1 MRSAYRLLVA
11 VAFLCSASALLAQA
25 TAGATPSA
33 ANAKTQGDI
42 LRALHGKEYKGVTV
56 AVSDDAVTLDG
67 TVALVADRES
77 AEKKLRKG
85 GVKSIVDHIQVAGP
99 QIPDEVLQ
107 RKLAE
112 KVATDRIGYD
122 TTMFNAITVQVKGG
136 VVTLGGSAYGPEDK
150 DSALTLVKYYTGV
163 QGVVDHITVDPL
175 SPFDNQIR
183 VALARAIY
191 GYAPLQKY
199 AMVPEKPIRIV
210 VSNGHVVLVGVVDT
224 AADKNLVELRAKS
237 VANVFSVENDLQVP
251 GSVPER

>member
-1 MRSAYRLLVA
+1 MRSAYRLFIA
-11 VAFLCSASALLAQA
+11 AAFLCSASALLAQA
-25 TAGATPSA
+25 MAGATPSA
-33 ANAKTQGDI
+33 ANAKTQTDI
-42 LRALHGKEYKGVTV
+42 LHALRGKEFRSVTV

-67 TVALVADRES
+67 TVGLVADRES

-85 GVKSIVDHIQVAGP
+85 GVKDIDDRIQIAGP
-99 QIPDEVLQ
+99 KIPDEVLQ
-107 RKLAE
+107 RKLEE

-122 TTMFNAITVQVKGG
+122 TTMFNAITVQVKAG

-150 DSALTLVKYYTGV
+150 DSALTLVTYYPGV

-183 VALARAIY
+183 TALARAIY
-191 GYAPLQKY
+191 GDSSLQKY

-224 AADKNLVELRAKS
+224 AADKNLAELRSKS

-251 GSVPER
+251 GSAPER